1 MGVAPSSAPE
11 SSPVQQT
18 TIIGIVVAGI
28 ASVVLLAVVIVGVAV
43 YNFRRRKQA
52 KAESV
57 SADYV
62 EVSAEDGNSFNSK
75 WQPMKVN
82 AQGNYE
88 AVPTSFNKENPDAN
102 THTAL

>member
-43 YNFRRRKQA
+43 YNFRKRKQA
-52 KAESV
+52 KAESA
-57 SADYV
+57 SAGYV

-82 AQGNYE
+82 ARGDYE
-88 AVPTSFNKENPDAN
+88 TVPTSFNKENPDAN